1 MANNSS
7 YQDRDALN
15 QHYIR
20 QIRNVPMLT
29 LDEEYQLAKKWR
41 DEGDKK
47 SVERLVASHLRLVAK
62 IAGGYRGYG
71 LPLSELVAEGNIGMM
86 QAMKRYDPERG
97 FRLSTYAMW
106 WIKASIQEYILQ
118 TWSLVKIGT
127 TSAQKRL
134 FFNLRKTRYKMQSL
148 EDGELSPEMIA
159 ALAEKLSVRE
169 EDVIQMNQRL
179 SGDRSLNT
187 VIRSSEEGAPEWIEW
202 LVDDREDQEMQAI
215 HADEMTKRQNLLHNA
230 MVCLNSREHQIFVER
245 RLQDP
250 PATLEEI
257 SAKVGISRE
266 RVRQI
271 EFRAFDKIQKQVKI
285 LVANQNHH
293 QDNRASV

>member
-1 MANNSS
+1 MADNSS

-15 QHYIR
+15 QHYIQ
-20 QIRNVPMLT
+20 QIRKAPMLT
-29 LDEEYQLAKKWR
+29 SDEEYKLAKKWR
-41 DEGDKK
+41 DEGDME

-86 QAMKRYDPERG
+86 QAMKHYDPERG

-106 WIKASIQEYILQ
+106 WIKASIQEYILH

-134 FFNLRKTRYKMQSL
+134 FFNLRKAQHQLQSS
-148 EDGELSPEMIA
+148 ESGSLSPEMITA
-159 ALAEKLSVRE
+159 IAEKLSVRE
-169 EDVIQMNQRL
+169 EEVIQMNQRL

-187 VIRSSEEGAPEWIEW
+187 VIRSSEEDAPEWIEW
-202 LVDDREDQEMQAI
+202 LADDREDQEMQAI
-215 HADEMTKRQNLLHNA
+215 HADEMAKRQGLLHSA

-250 PATLEEI
+250 PETLEAI
-257 SAKVGISRE
+257 SAKIGISRE

-271 EFRAFDKIQKQVKI
+271 EFRAFDKIQKQIKS
-285 LVANQNHH
+285 LAANQNHH